1 MKEKEEEK
9 KEIKITDEIEKE
21 KEENNEVEEG
31 KKDGENQK
39 VDDDEINKQN
49 IFKKGAMQIINENS
63 INILSDNQNRCVP
76 LELYQK
82 VLNDKKQLLKKVNNF
97 TLMIKQKENEILAL
111 QIKLKKYEQDKM
123 NETNILLN
131 QEKYVNQLNKKIE
144 KLESLIVKYKKEM
157 LNKESEILESK
168 EKFDEFKNNLEH
180 SKNIFKLEYKKQL
193 DKKNEKINLLNREIE
208 IKNNKIEKFEK
219 KYTFL
224 QEKYLKT
231 LNEKNKINQE
241 SVYQNNKKALKSP
254 LFNRQIKYSQS
265 RDDFFRLITSNSNMI
280 NQIDTI
286 KSKYKDRYKSNFF
299 SFDNDDLESGES
311 QDNENI
317 NILPDIN
324 LTRSKNFEKK
334 EDSKDKKSKKKI
346 VLKSTISGND
356 NPDEIYENK

>member
-1 MKEKEEEK
+1 MEEKEEEK

-21 KEENNEVEEG
+21 KEENKEVEEG
-31 KKDGENQK
+31 KKEGENQK

-49 IFKKGAMQIINENS
+49 IFKKGDMQIINENS

-82 VLNDKKQLLKKVNNF
+82 ILNDKKQLLKKVNNF
-97 TLMIKQKENEILAL
+97 TLMIKKKENEILAL

-241 SVYQNNKKALKSP
+241 SVYQNKKKALKSP
-254 LFNRQIKYSQS
+254 LLNKQIKYSQS
-265 RDDFFRLITSNSNMI
+265 RDDFFRLITSNSNMV

>member
-9 KEIKITDEIEKE
+9 KEIKISDEKEKE
-21 KEENNEVEEG
+21 KEENKDLEEA
-31 KKDGENQK
+31 KIDEENPK
-39 VDDDEINKQN
+39 VDDDKINNQN
-49 IFKKGAMQIINENS
+49 VLKNCDMQIINENS
-63 INILSDNQNRCVP
+63 INILSENQNRCIP

-97 TLMIKQKENEILAL
+97 TLNIKQKENEILAL

-144 KLESLIVKYKKEM
+144 KLESIIVKYKREM

-224 QEKYLKT
+224 QEKYLKA
-231 LNEKNKINQE
+231 LNEKNKMDQE
-241 SVYQNNKKALKSP
+241 SVYQNKKKALKSP

-265 RDDFFRLITSNSNMI
+265 RDDFFRLITSNSNMA

-299 SFDNDDLESGES
+299 SFDNEDLESGDS

-346 VLKSTISGND
+346 VLKSTISGID
-356 NPDEIYENK
+356 NQDEI

>member
-1 MKEKEEEK
+1 MEEKEEEK

-21 KEENNEVEEG
+21 KEDNKEVEKE

-39 VDDDEINKQN
+39 VDDDEIINQN
-49 IFKKGAMQIINENS
+49 LLKKGDMQIINENS
-63 INILSDNQNRCVP
+63 INILSENQNRCIP

-97 TLMIKQKENEILAL
+97 TLNIKQKENEILAL

-219 KYTFL
+219 KYTYL

-231 LNEKNKINQE
+231 LNEKNKIDQE
-241 SVYQNNKKALKSP
+241 SVYQNKKKGLKSP

-265 RDDFFRLITSNSNMI
+265 KDDFFRLITSNSNMV

-299 SFDNDDLESGES
+299 SFDNDDLESGDS

-356 NPDEIYENK
+356 NQDEIYENK

>member
-1 MKEKEEEK
+1 MEEKEEEK
-9 KEIKITDEIEKE
+9 KEITINDEIEKE
-21 KEENNEVEEG
+21 KEENIEVKEE

-39 VDDDEINKQN
+39 VDDDLINKQN
-49 IFKKGAMQIINENS
+49 LKNGDMQIINENS
-63 INILSDNQNRCVP
+63 LNILSENQNFCVP

-97 TLMIKQKENEILAL
+97 TLTIKQKENEILAL
-111 QIKLKKYEQDKM
+111 EIKLKKYEQDKM

-144 KLESLIVKYKKEM
+144 KLESIIVKYKREM

-224 QEKYLKT
+224 QEKYLKA
-231 LNEKNKINQE
+231 LNEKNKMDQE
-241 SVYQNNKKALKSP
+241 SVYQNKKKALKSP

-265 RDDFFRLITSNSNMI
+265 RDDFFRLITSNSNMA

-299 SFDNDDLESGES
+299 SFDNEDLESGDS

-346 VLKSTISGND
+346 LLKSTISGID
-356 NPDEIYENK
+356 NQDEI

>member
-1 MKEKEEEK
+1 MEEKEEEK

-21 KEENNEVEEG
+21 KEENKEVEEG

-49 IFKKGAMQIINENS
+49 IFKKSDMQIINENS

-168 EKFDEFKNNLEH
+168 EKFDEFKNNLDH

>member
-1 MKEKEEEK
+1 MEEKEEEK

-21 KEENNEVEEG
+21 KEDNKEVEKE

-39 VDDDEINKQN
+39 VDDDEIINQN
-49 IFKKGAMQIINENS
+49 LLKKGDMQIINENS
-63 INILSDNQNRCVP
+63 INILSENQNRCIP

-97 TLMIKQKENEILAL
+97 TLNIKQKENEILSL

-219 KYTFL
+219 KYTYL

-231 LNEKNKINQE
+231 LNEKNKIDQE
-241 SVYQNNKKALKSP
+241 SVYQNKKKGLKSP

-265 RDDFFRLITSNSNMI
+265 KDDFFRLITSNSNMV

-299 SFDNDDLESGES
+299 SFDNDDLESGDS

-356 NPDEIYENK
+356 NQDEIYENK

>member
-1 MKEKEEEK
+1 MEEKEEEK

-21 KEENNEVEEG
+21 KEDNKEVEKE

-39 VDDDEINKQN
+39 VDDDEIINQN
-49 IFKKGAMQIINENS
+49 LLKKGDMQIINENS
-63 INILSDNQNRCVP
+63 INILSENQNRCIP

-97 TLMIKQKENEILAL
+97 TLNIKQKENEILAL

-231 LNEKNKINQE
+231 LNEKNKIDQE
-241 SVYQNNKKALKSP
+241 SVYQNKKKGLKSP

-265 RDDFFRLITSNSNMI
+265 KDDFFRLITSNSNMV

-356 NPDEIYENK
+356 NQDEIYENK

>member
-193 DKKNEKINLLNREIE
+193 DKKNEKINLLNKEIE

>member
-1 MKEKEEEK
+1 VEEKEEEK

-21 KEENNEVEEG
+21 KEENKEVEEG

-49 IFKKGAMQIINENS
+49 IFKKSDMQIINENS

>member
-1 MKEKEEEK
+1 MEEKEEEK

-21 KEENNEVEEG
+21 KEENKEVEEG

-49 IFKKGAMQIINENS
+49 IFKKSDMQIINENS